1 MTAGQEWSAGKTVAG
16 RYVLVRVVG
25 TGSHGQVWRADDLE
39 ARRPVALKVLQVPL
53 LPAARLEREA
63 LAAAALDHPHI
74 LRTHALVRDAG
85 RLCLVQDYVSGG
97 DARSL
102 RGRPW
107 REWVPALDAVAA
119 ALEAAHA
126 AGLVHLDLTP
136 GNVLLDADG
145 RALLADFGVA
155 AAIGST
161 GTAPGSAYARSPA
174 QWRGEAATP
183 ADDLYGLGAL
193 AHEWLAG
200 HPPYYPDVRAARVL
214 AAPPERPLPAG
225 QQPTP
230 PALVDLIV
238 ALLAADPAARPA
250 PAAVRATLATIMALP
265 EEAGAAPMAAPVD
278 LQLRPSVV
286 SAPAATTAS
295 TGGVFAG
302 AATRTVDAPRNGLS
316 RWAWAGIAALGI
328 AAVAVLVWRPAPVV
342 LPPPPVTAKAAPA
355 KAATPAEAAAPRVPA
370 DPAELQRMAAAKTA
384 AEEQRERYRKAR
396 AELEKLPVAAW
407 GGEPW
412 AAAQAANAQAQ
423 ARYEALDFAAAG
435 AAWAEGTKGIAA
447 VQAARAPALAAALAA
462 GRAALAKPDSRAA
475 ATAFTQA
482 LAIQPGLAAASA
494 GLKRAQTLDEVVHL
508 VDAARIDEQAGRA
521 AAAEA
526 GFQRALA
533 LDGETV
539 AAREGLARLQ
549 QAKGEAAF
557 RSALAEGWRLLG
569 NGQRAA
575 AAAAFRRASA
585 LRPGAP
591 EAAEGLAQ
599 VSAGE
604 RSATLGG
611 LRAQAQAAERGERWA
626 EAEKL
631 YAQALQLEPGLSY
644 ATEGTAR
651 TAPRARLDAQL
662 QGVIDEP
669 AQALRPS
676 LRQMARLWL
685 EQAAATAAP
694 NARVQRQATAVARIL
709 AAAERPVPVSIESDG
724 QTQVVLLR
732 VKRLGTLSQ
741 QTLEL
746 LPGRYVL
753 VGTREGYRDV
763 RREIDVAPDSPPPSV
778 VVSCQERI

>member
-1 MTAGQEWSAGKTVAG
+1 
-16 RYVLVRVVG
+16 
-25 TGSHGQVWRADDLE
+25 
-39 ARRPVALKVLQVPL
+39 
-53 LPAARLEREA
+53 
-63 LAAAALDHPHI
+63 
-74 LRTHALVRDAG
+74 
-85 RLCLVQDYVSGG
+85 
-97 DARSL
+97 
-102 RGRPW
+102 
-107 REWVPALDAVAA
+107 VAA
-119 ALEAAHA
+119 PRT
-126 AGLVHLDLTP
+126 GLTP
-136 GNVLLDADG
+136 WG
-145 RALLADFGVA
+145 
-155 AAIGST
+155 
-161 GTAPGSAYARSPA
+161 
-174 QWRGEAATP
+174 
-183 ADDLYGLGAL
+183 
-193 AHEWLAG
+193 
-200 HPPYYPDVRAARVL
+200 
-214 AAPPERPLPAG
+214 
-225 QQPTP
+225 
-230 PALVDLIV
+230 
-238 ALLAADPAARPA
+238 
-250 PAAVRATLATIMALP
+250 
-265 EEAGAAPMAAPVD
+265 
-278 LQLRPSVV
+278 
-286 SAPAATTAS
+286 
-295 TGGVFAG
+295 
-302 AATRTVDAPRNGLS
+302 
-316 RWAWAGIAALGI
+316 WAGIAAL
-328 AAVAVLVWRPAPVV
+328 AVAAIGVIAWRPSPVV
-342 LPPPPVTAKAAPA
+342 LPPPPPPPPAKVAVAKAAPP
-355 KAATPAEAAAPRVPA
+355 AAEAAPRVPA

-384 AEEQRERYRKAR
+384 AEEQRERYRNAR
-396 AELEKLPVAAW
+396 TALEKLPVAAW

-412 AAAQAANAQAQ
+412 AAAQAADAKAQE
-423 ARYEALDFAAAG
+423 RYDALDFAAAA

-447 VQAARAPALAAALAA
+447 VQAARAPALAAALAT

-475 ATAFTQA
+475 SAAFTQA
-482 LAIQPGLAAASA
+482 LAIQPGHAVAAA

-508 VDAARIDEQAGRA
+508 VDAARIDEQSGRA
-521 AAAEA
+521 AAAED
-526 GFQRALA
+526 GFRRALE
-533 LDGETV
+533 LDGETT

-575 AAAAFRRASA
+575 AAAAFRRAGA

-611 LRAQAQAAERGERWA
+611 LRAQAQAAERAERWA

-644 ATEGTAR
+644 ATEGAAR

-662 QGVIDEP
+662 QGLIDDP

-685 EQAAATAAP
+685 EQAAAAAAP
-694 NARVQRQATAVARIL
+694 STRLQRQATAAARIL

-732 VKRLGTLSQ
+732 VRRLGTLAQ

-763 RREIDVAPDSPPPSV
+763 RREIDVAPDSPPPPV